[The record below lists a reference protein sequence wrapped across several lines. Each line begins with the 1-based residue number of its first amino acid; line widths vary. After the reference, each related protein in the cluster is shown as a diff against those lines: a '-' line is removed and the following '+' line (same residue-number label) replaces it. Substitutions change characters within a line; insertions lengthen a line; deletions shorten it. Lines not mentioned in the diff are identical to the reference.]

1 MDDRLDPDEVREHLP
16 ARCVRVAGGDRLSN
30 RAVMILRVLGAARN
44 AEDRR
49 QRTPD
54 HFPQRAHR
62 VQDHAV
68 ARRLGDREVEAQV
81 AVDVGRCAVAVA
93 PLERSG
99 HLRDRGVHQL
109 EVRLGPPLGRE
120 TGGLAFEDAPQFV
133 DVEHRRL
140 VEVEQELQARVER
153 VGPAARARSTAA
165 DVLDDTLRLQH
176 AQGLANG
183 GAPRPERL
191 GQLPL
196 GRQGVARM
204 QPAAADPAQQLIG
217 DQLVDLLA
225 LDRLVAQSR
234 LAV

>member
-1 MDDRLDPDEVREHLP
+1 M
-16 ARCVRVAGGDRLSN
+16 
-30 RAVMILRVLGAARN
+30 
-44 AEDRR
+44 
-49 QRTPD
+49 
-54 HFPQRAHR
+54 
-62 VQDHAV
+62 QDHAV

-109 EVRLGPPLGRE
+109 EVRIGPALGRE
-120 TGGLAFEDAPQFV
+120 TGGLAFEDAPQLV

-153 VGPAARARSTAA
+153 VGPTGDDEGAVA
-165 DVLDDTLRLQH
+165 DVLDHALRLEH
-176 AQGLANG
+176 AQRFAHRR
-183 GAPRPERL
+183 APGPERL
-191 GQLPL
+191 RELALRGQL
-196 GRQGVARM
+196 VARM
-204 QPAAADPAQQLIG
+204 QLAGADPAQQPLG